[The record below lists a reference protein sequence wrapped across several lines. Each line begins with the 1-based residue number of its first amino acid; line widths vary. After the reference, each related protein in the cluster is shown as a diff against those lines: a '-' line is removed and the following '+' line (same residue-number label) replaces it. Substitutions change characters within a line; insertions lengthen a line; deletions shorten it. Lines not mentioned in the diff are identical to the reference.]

1 MVVVSGFAA
10 INAAEHAAGSGA
22 AEQGATLEAQEARVI
37 AAYEAALRAV
47 QGGDA
52 GGAEVS

>member
-1 MVVVSGFAA
+1 MVVLTAFAA
-10 INAAEHAAGSGA
+10 INVDDEQGA

-47 QGGDA
+47 QA
-52 GGAEVS
+52 GETGAAEVR